1 MKLAIS
7 AITKLALGFALML
20 LLVFLPAG
28 TFDFFNG
35 WLLCAILFIPILFIG
50 LFLLVKSPKM
60 LEKRLDMKEKEGT
73 QRWVVALS
81 SVMLVCGFVCAGL
94 DFRFNISQIPM
105 PLVVF
110 AAVIFL
116 VGYALYCEVMRENAY
131 LSRTVRVEEGQKVI
145 STGLYSIVR
154 HPMYFATLLMFLT
167 IPVVLGSWISLA
179 FFVFYPVIIAVRITD
194 EEKLLERELDGYK
207 EYKNKVKYRLIPFV
221 W

>member
-7 AITKLALGFALML
+7 AITKLVLGFALML

-35 WLLCAILFIPILFIG
+35 WLLCAILFIPILFFG
-50 LFLLVKSPKM
+50 LFLLIKSPEM
-60 LEKRLDMKEKEGT
+60 LKKRLDMNEKAST
-73 QRWVVALS
+73 QKWVVALS
-81 SVMLVCGFVCAGL
+81 SLMLVCGFVSAGL
-94 DFRFNISQIPM
+94 DYRFNISKV
-105 PLVVF
+105 PLPVVIF

-145 STGLYSIVR
+145 STGLYAIVR
-154 HPMYFATLLMFLT
+154 HPMYFATLLIFLT
-167 IPVVLGSWISLA
+167 IPFVLGSWISLA
-179 FFVFYPVIIAVRITD
+179 FFIWYPVIIAVRITD
-194 EEKLLERELDGYK
+194 EEKLLEMELDGYK
-207 EYKNKVKYRLIPFV
+207 EYKKKVKYRLIPFV